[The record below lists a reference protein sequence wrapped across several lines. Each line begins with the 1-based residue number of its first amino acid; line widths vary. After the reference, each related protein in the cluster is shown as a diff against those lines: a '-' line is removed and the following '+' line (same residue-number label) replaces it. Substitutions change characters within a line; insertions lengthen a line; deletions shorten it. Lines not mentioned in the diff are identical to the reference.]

1 MPDEKMSFVSHL
13 EELRK
18 RIVVSLIAIS
28 TGFVLTFSY
37 SETIL
42 RILKRPL
49 TTDLVFHR
57 GYPFVRSVSRPG
69 PPVDLIFLAPAE
81 AFWMHMKVAF
91 LTGLLLVLPVVLHQ
105 IWKFIAPG
113 LLPRE
118 KRYALP
124 FVVLGTIFFVFG
136 LLFCFYFVLPFAL
149 KFLLTYKTEN
159 LKPMISIGNYV
170 DFTAK
175 FLLAFGLIFELPLGI
190 GVAAKLGVVTPQ
202 FLSKNRKYAI
212 LINFVIAAILT
223 PTPDVFN
230 QCLMALPM
238 CLLYEVGIVAARLLV
253 KTRAAAP
260 QEAAEEAG

>member
-1 MPDEKMSFVSHL
+1 MSDEKMSFVSHL

-18 RIVVSLIAIS
+18 RLIVSLVAIGI
-28 TGFVLTFSY
+28 GFVLTFSY

-49 TTDLVFHR
+49 TADLVFSR
-57 GYPFVRSVSRPG
+57 SYPFVRSVPRPG
-69 PPVDLIFLAPAE
+69 LPIDLIFLAPAE
-81 AFWMHMKVAF
+81 AFWMHMKIAF
-91 LTGLLLVLPVVLHQ
+91 LTGLLLVLPIVLHQ

-113 LLPRE
+113 LLPHE

-124 FVVLGTIFFVFG
+124 FVVLGTTFFFFG

-159 LKPMISIGNYV
+159 LKPMLSIGNYV

-175 FLLAFGLIFELPLGI
+175 FLLAFGLIFELPLAI
-190 GVAAKLGVVTPQ
+190 GVAAKVGLVTPQ
-202 FLSKNRKYAI
+202 FLSRNRKYAI

-230 QCLMALPM
+230 QFLMALPM

-260 QEAAEEAG
+260 QEAAEEA